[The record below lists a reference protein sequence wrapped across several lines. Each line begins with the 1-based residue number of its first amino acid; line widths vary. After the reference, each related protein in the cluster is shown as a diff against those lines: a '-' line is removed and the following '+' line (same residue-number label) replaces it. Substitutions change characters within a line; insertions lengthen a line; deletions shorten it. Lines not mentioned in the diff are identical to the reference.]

1 MCATDGHF
9 GLWGVTPKCIQ
20 TQLISR
26 AFDCRW
32 EAAHPSACSL
42 EEAVDV
48 ESEDTHFVLRR
59 WRAAGVLRGIHDEY
73 LACQHELR
81 YGNLEDWVVSKMH
94 THDAAHSGRATL
106 KRTAFGAAIHRC
118 APNDPDLPVCGDLRR

>member
-1 MCATDGHF
+1 M
-9 GLWGVTPKCIQ
+9 
-20 TQLISR
+20 
-26 AFDCRW
+26 
-32 EAAHPSACSL
+32 
-42 EEAVDV
+42 
-48 ESEDTHFVLRR
+48 LRR
-59 WRAAGVLRGIHDEY
+59 WRAAGVLRGIYDEY

-106 KRTAFGAAIHRC
+106 KRTAFGAIHRC